1 MNTARLEYQLG
12 KANLA
17 LPSKIVKRNTAT
29 VTFDVNRI
37 ERAIQKCFDELD
49 PESSTPGFTAGEVTE
64 RVAQTVANKYVT
76 TIPTVEQVQDIVE
89 TTLIALG
96 EGEAARSYIR
106 YRINQAH
113 ERGGAR
119 AVPDHVREAFE
130 FDSQFFDSPSQ
141 KFVFYDKYSRFN
153 FDLNR
158 RETWPE
164 TVQRTVDHL
173 RWETLVHAVG
183 VNGGDTE
190 YAATLDT
197 SILEKLVNDNERLI
211 DDETFKR
218 IQDAIALGR
227 IAPSMRL
234 FAMAGD
240 AAKRNSMAI
249 YNCSY
254 LPIKDIQSYV
264 ETMLISMAGCGVG
277 FSVEREYVEQFPPIK
292 RQKKNQ
298 VVPTHVIGDTTE
310 LWGEALRVGLE
321 AWWNGRDVKF
331 DDSQVRKAGSLLK
344 TKGGRASGPEPLMTM
359 LTNIREIVLSRQGS
373 LLRTTDAHIIA
384 CNVGE
389 AAVQGGVRR
398 TAMIALFDWD
408 DHEMRNVKSGP
419 NMNPVLWNSNNS
431 AVWPDDI
438 ADVDI
443 IQQMLDM
450 VKTKSGEPGIFS
462 RAVANRTKPKRRKAA
477 KFGTNPCGEILLR
490 PHEFCNLTQAIARPG
505 DTEEDLFEKVELATI
520 TGMIQSLSTRFPGL
534 RPEWAQNG
542 QEERLLGVDLTAQV
556 DCELLRNNDEA
567 GQNLRRRLQAH
578 VLQTTEKWAPILGI
592 NVSAAIST
600 NKPAGNSSE
609 RYGTASGI
617 SAWKFSYMLRNYTV
631 GVTSPLFRVFR
642 DAGVPME
649 PRAGQTAETAS
660 SWIASIPRKA
670 PEGAT
675 VVSDLSVVDQLEYWK
690 LNKQFWTEH
699 NPSFT
704 AVYKPNEII
713 DMIAWVVANKSIIGG
728 LSFFPA
734 SDAIYKQAP
743 YQEITV
749 EEYEQK
755 MAAFPEIDFSLIY
768 RYEENDMTTAAQ
780 ELACFAGYC
789 EV

>member
-12 KANLA
+12 QAGLA
-17 LPSKIVKRNTAT
+17 LPKKITKRNGTLAS
-29 VTFDVNRI
+29 FDVQRV
-37 ERAIQKCFDELD
+37 ERAVQRCYDELNVAPAFNAAD
-49 PESSTPGFTAGEVTE
+49 VAS
-64 RVAQTVANKYVT
+64 RVARTVATRYGDKT
-76 TIPTVEQVQDIVE
+76 PSVEDVQDIVE

-96 EGEAARSYIR
+96 EADAARAYMH
-106 YRINQAH
+106 YRIAH
-113 ERGGAR
+113 ARERGGQR

-130 FDSQFFDSPSQ
+130 FDKQFFDSPSQ

-153 FDLNR
+153 FDLGR

-173 RWETLVHAVG
+173 KWETLVHAVG
-183 VNGGDTE
+183 VNGGDTSF
-190 YAATLDT
+190 AATLDI
-197 SILEKLVNDNERLI
+197 SALETLVTEKERLI
-211 DDETFKR
+211 DDETFAR
-218 IQDAIALGR
+218 IQDAIAIGR

-234 FAMAGD
+234 FAMAG
-240 AAKRNSMAI
+240 AAARRNSMSI

-254 LPIKDIQSYV
+254 LPVKDIQSYV
-264 ETMLISMAGCGVG
+264 EAMLISMAGCGVG
-277 FSVEREYVEQFPPIK
+277 FSVEREYVEQFPRIK

-298 VVPTHVIGDTTE
+298 GIPTHVIEDTTE
-310 LWGEALRVGLE
+310 GWGEALRVGLE
-321 AWWNGRDVKF
+321 TWWDGRDVKF
-331 DDSQVRKAGSLLK
+331 DDSLVRPAGTLLK
-344 TKGGRASGPEPLMTM
+344 TKGGRASGPEPLTTM
-359 LTNIREIVLSRQGS
+359 LTNIREIILSRQGS
-373 LLRTTDAHIIA
+373 YIRTTDAHIIM

-490 PHEFCNLTQAIARPG
+490 PHEFCNLTQAVARPG

-542 QEERLLGVDLTAQV
+542 EEERLLGVDLTAQV

-567 GQNLRRRLQAH
+567 GRDLRLRLQAH
-578 VLQTTEKWAPILGI
+578 ALATTEKWAPIMGI

-617 SAWKFSYMLRNYTV
+617 SAWKFEYMLRNYTV

-649 PRAGQTAETAS
+649 PRAGHTPETAT

-675 VVSDLSVVDQLEYWK
+675 VVDSLSVIDQLEYWK

-704 AVYKPNEII
+704 AVYKPDEVI
-713 DMIAWVVANKSIIGG
+713 DMIAWVVANKAIIGG

-743 YQEITV
+743 YQEITQ

-755 MAAFPEIDFSLIY
+755 MAEFPEIDFSLVY
-768 RYEENDMTTAAQ
+768 AYEIEDMTTAAQ